1 MGALDTALH
10 GLRALIADGALRPGD
25 RLPSEGE
32 LCERLGVSR
41 GSLRE
46 AIRMLA
52 ALGVL
57 ETRHGSGS
65 YVSDLRAAD
74 LIRSLHLTVG
84 LLPMAG
90 VLELT
95 ELRRAPVWTD
105 MPQATALA
113 LRGDR
118 SGALAVLEAA
128 ERRRHLHDKL
138 WLPILLDPAFEPLRA
153 DPRFQR
159 LHERARTHARAER
172 QRLERYRQQGLV
184 PRRGSGP

>member
-1 MGALDTALH
+1 VAL
-10 GLRALIADGALRPGD
+10 ALRQHARATGEVD
-25 RLPSEGE
+25 R
-32 LCERLGVSR
+32 
-41 GSLRE
+41 
-46 AIRMLA
+46 ALA
-52 ALGVL
+52 ALAPL
-57 ETRHGSGS
+57 
-65 YVSDLRAAD
+65 
-74 LIRSLHLTVG
+74 
-84 LLPMAG
+84 AG
-90 VLELT
+90 VSWNAQGQPVLADRIDMKAALVGVAELLLQQGRIAAARTLLDLALAGMEREVT

-128 ERRRHLHDKL
+128 ERGRHLHDKL